1 MSDAFYDWA
10 TEREAGNSTRRPT
23 GFWPFLPPAP
33 SLKRGLFTCLL
44 VLSLGCTAAP
54 APKDYQAQDGY
65 RMLQAALPFAL
76 KGNREAIHDCFLAA
90 YLRASSPMQGGEDC
104 EAIGSGLCE
113 LLFRGRD
120 RSFSEALAVE
130 RPEVIAAA
138 KLWIGDKPRFSSG
151 KGFKSFRIAD
161 YPRTRKLLDSAPDT
175 DFPYR
180 EASPLQ
186 APLLEQL
193 SP

>member
-1 MSDAFYDWA
+1 MGMFI
-10 TEREAGNSTRRPT
+10 
-23 GFWPFLPPAP
+23 
-33 SLKRGLFTCLL
+33 SL
-44 VLSLGCTAAP
+44 LSLSLTCTAAP
-54 APKDYQAQDGY
+54 PPTDYQAQDGY

-138 KLWIGDKPRFSSG
+138 KLWIGGKPGFYAG
-151 KGFKSFRIAD
+151 KGFKSFRLEE
-161 YPRTRKLLDSAPDT
+161 YPKTRKLLGAAPET
-175 DFPYR
+175 DFPYI
-180 EASPLQ
+180 EASPLHD
-186 APLLEQL
+186 PLLKQL